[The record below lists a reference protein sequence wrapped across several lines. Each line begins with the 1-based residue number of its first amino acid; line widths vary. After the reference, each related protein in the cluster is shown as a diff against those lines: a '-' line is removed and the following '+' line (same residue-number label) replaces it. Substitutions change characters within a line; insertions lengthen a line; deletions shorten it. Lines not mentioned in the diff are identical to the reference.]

1 MWCQHNNCH
10 TGTLAITQT
19 SGRSE
24 KQTIHYPQS
33 SQHKIKIANIATHHL
48 VDCYIPPLNLKYVTL
63 CKIQMNNNS
72 EVRGQSLS
80 SHLSRKTKTF
90 TFLSSGSP
98 VVRCQSKK
106 EHMLLKDS
114 SFHRRG
120 MLLELA
126 SSAFSSSSSSTSGN
140 LKLVFKGGKEVSP
153 NMLHKSCEH
162 IVASSKV
169 QTFMVFPLK

>member
-1 MWCQHNNCH
+1 
-10 TGTLAITQT
+10 
-19 SGRSE
+19 
-24 KQTIHYPQS
+24 
-33 SQHKIKIANIATHHL
+33 
-48 VDCYIPPLNLKYVTL
+48 
-63 CKIQMNNNS
+63 MNNNS

-98 VVRCQSKK
+98 VLRCQSKK

-120 MLLELA
+120 VLLELA
-126 SSAFSSSSSSTSGN
+126 SSAFSSSSSSSTSGN

-153 NMLHKSCEH
+153 NLANISLLQEKCKRSWFFPRNEVKCISCQGFDFMLVRESW
-162 IVASSKV
+162 VSMASAQWKIYKNTILLAWKLGQWNKV
-169 QTFMVFPLK
+169 VKI